1 MVAGAD
7 IGTYVNGVKVSD
19 ALDGKAEIISLPN
32 AGKRA
37 RVKIVDVTGKPTVVR
52 TLFAFAKEFRGGG
65 TVSVG
70 EYDGDGVL
78 DIFVGM
84 GVGGQST
91 VDVFSGSSG
100 VKLAKITAFS
110 EFAKPQARVF
120 AAALDLDEDGIID
133 DVFGVQGAA
142 GGGGTNG
149 VLDFDRVSDSASILP
164 NSTFLEPPLRIA
176 PIILRVPG

>member
-1 MVAGAD
+1 MSHKKTSVAAP
-7 IGTYVNGVKVSD
+7 TPVSD
-19 ALDGKAEIISLPN
+19 GKYIYALFSCNDLVCLDLDGNLKWLRGLTNDYPN
-32 AGKRA
+32 AANSLGMSSSPVIA
-37 RVKIVDVTGKPTVVR
+37 G
-52 TLFAFAKEFRGGG
+52 
-65 TVSVG
+65 
-70 EYDGDGVL
+70 GVL
-78 DIFVGM
+78 VTQVENDAD
-84 GVGGQST
+84 S
-91 VDVFSGSSG
+91 
-100 VKLAKITAFS
+100 
-110 EFAKPQARVF
+110 F